1 MGILRAKLLLP
12 TMCLLAVFAVVNTA
26 QARKYDDVIQSK
38 YIEFAV
44 YRDFPPYSFLEDGKP
59 AGIDVDIGMRIA
71 ADMGVEARWLWLTAD
86 ENLDDDLRNAVW
98 KGSVVDRKVAD
109 VMLRVPY
116 DREYAYAQ
124 DGYGLP
130 RNDMVV
136 MSSPYHKES
145 WKLVRD
151 INKTRK
157 VRNLAIFQY
166 QPIGVEIDSLPDFF
180 LVGTLQGR
188 LRENVH
194 HYPTVFAAISDLKA
208 GKLSAVA
215 GMRSQLE
222 WGLPNRTENLDIDD
236 DGLESLGRKSW
247 DIGIAI
253 KDSYRQLGYAVDGV
267 IVTMV
272 QNGDMEKIF
281 SSYGVSYEKP
291 AMYDI
296 AAE

>member
-1 MGILRAKLLLP
+1 MSFIRMSLWLHAL
-12 TMCLLAVFAVVNTA
+12 CLVMAFAIANTA
-26 QARKYDDVIQSK
+26 HARKHDDVIKSQ

-44 YRDFPPYSFLEDGKP
+44 YRDFPPYSFIKDGQP
-59 AGIDVDIGMRIA
+59 AGIDVEIGKHIA
-71 ADMGVEARWLWLTAD
+71 SEMGVEPRWLWMTAD
-86 ENLDDDLRNAVW
+86 ETVDDDLRNAVW

-116 DREYAYAQ
+116 DREYSYAQ

-136 MSSPYHKES
+136 MLAPYHKES

-151 INKTRK
+151 ISKTGK

-166 QPIGVEIDSLPDFF
+166 QAIGVEIDSLPDFF

-194 HYPTVFAAISDLKA
+194 HYSTVFAALTDLKA

-222 WGLPNRTENLDIDD
+222 WGLDNKPSNFDIDD
-236 DGLESLGRKSW
+236 DGLEALGHKSW

-253 KDSYRQLGYAVDGV
+253 KDSYRQLAYAVDAV
-267 IVTMV
+267 ISSMV
-272 QNGDMEKIF
+272 ENGEMEKIF
-281 SSYGVSYEKP
+281 SHYRVSYERP
-291 AMYDI
+291 SMYDV
-296 AAE
+296 ES

>member
-1 MGILRAKLLLP
+1 MSAFPSVRGIAALCSLLLI
-12 TMCLLAVFAVVNTA
+12 LVANTV
-26 QARKYDDVIQSK
+26 QARDYDDVMESH

-44 YRDFPPYSFLEDGKP
+44 YRDFPPYSFKQEGVP
-59 AGIDVDIGMRIA
+59 AGIDVDIGKKIA
-71 ADMGVEARWLWLTAD
+71 SELGLETRWQWVTAD
-86 ENLDDDLRNAVW
+86 ENVDDDLRNAIW
-98 KGSVVDRKVAD
+98 KGSVVERKVAD

-136 MSSPYHKES
+136 MLAPYHKEA

-151 INKTRK
+151 IKKTGE

-180 LVGTLQGR
+180 LVGTYQGR

-194 HYPTVFAAISDLKA
+194 HYSTVYGALADLSA

-222 WGLPNRTENLDIDD
+222 WGLPNKHSHFDIDD
-236 DGLESLGRKSW
+236 DGLESLGRKNW

-253 KDSYRQLGYAVDGV
+253 KENYRQLGYAIDAV
-267 IVTMV
+267 ITAMIA
-272 QNGDMEKIF
+272 NGDMQKIF
-281 SSYGVSYEKP
+281 SNYGVTYELP
-291 AMYDI
+291 STYEII
-296 AAE
+296 AE

>member
-1 MGILRAKLLLP
+1 MSFIRMSLWLHAL
-12 TMCLLAVFAVVNTA
+12 CLVMAFAIANTA
-26 QARKYDDVIQSK
+26 HARKYDDVIKSQ

-44 YRDFPPYSFLEDGKP
+44 YRDFPPYSFIKDGRP
-59 AGIDVDIGMRIA
+59 AGIDVEIGKHIA
-71 ADMGVEARWLWLTAD
+71 SEMGVESRWLWMTAD
-86 ENLDDDLRNAVW
+86 ETVDDDLRNAVW

-116 DREYAYAQ
+116 DREYSYAQ

-136 MSSPYHKES
+136 MLAPYHKES

-151 INKTRK
+151 INKTGK

-166 QPIGVEIDSLPDFF
+166 QAIGVEIDSLPDFF

-194 HYPTVFAAISDLKA
+194 HYSTVFAALTDLKA

-222 WGLPNRTENLDIDD
+222 WGLDNKPSNFDIDD
-236 DGLESLGRKSW
+236 DGLEALGHKSW

-253 KDSYRQLGYAVDGV
+253 KDSYRQLAYAVDAV
-267 IVTMV
+267 ISSMV
-272 QNGDMEKIF
+272 ENGEMEKIF
-281 SSYGVSYEKP
+281 SHYRVSYERP
-291 AMYDI
+291 SMYDV
-296 AAE
+296 ES

>member
-1 MGILRAKLLLP
+1 MGILRVTLLLP
-12 TMCLLAVFAVVNTA
+12 TLCLLAVFTVVNTA
-26 QARKYDDVIQSK
+26 QARKYDDVIESK

-44 YRDFPPYSFLEDGKP
+44 YRDFPPYSFLKDGKP
-59 AGIDVDIGMRIA
+59 AGIDVDIGKRIA
-71 ADMGVEARWLWLTAD
+71 SDMGVEARWLWLTAD

-222 WGLPNRTENLDIDD
+222 WGLPNRSENLDIDD

-272 QNGDMEKIF
+272 KNGDMEKIF
-281 SSYGVSYEKP
+281 SSYGVSYEQP
-291 AMYDI
+291 SMYDV